1 MLLYENKGADFTWMQ
16 SIFPGIEIMHVSA
29 HEQEIHLQYYSDVPH
44 NTFEIFHCREGRLEL
59 QIGND
64 YCYIS
69 PGDLLL
75 VRAEE
80 MASCFYFPLKHYHG
94 LTVRVNLAKA
104 PRCFSCILQDVNVQ
118 PHLIAGRFCRDK
130 GYYIA
135 RSNASIEHIFSEMY
149 NIPEV
154 IRPGYLKIKVLEL
167 MLFLSAY
174 DIRMEEARLSSLSP
188 AQVHLAKAVAEY
200 LSEHMEERFTLEQ
213 AAQMFNAS
221 VTSMKNAFKAVY
233 GVPFYAFIKA
243 GKMESAA
250 CMLEHTDKTI
260 AQIAGEHGY
269 DNSGKF
275 ASAFRAVKGMSPGE
289 YRQQMQKYDKGGDL
303 WKIW

>member
-1 MLLYENKGADFTWMQ
+1 MLLYENKNTDSAWMQ
-16 SIFPGIEIMHVSA
+16 PIFPGIEIMYVSA
-29 HEQEIHLQYYSDVPH
+29 HEQEIHLRCNSGVQR
-44 NTFEIFHCREGRLEL
+44 NIFEIFHCREGRLEL
-59 QIGND
+59 QLGSD

-75 VRAEE
+75 VCAEE
-80 MASCFYFPLKHYHG
+80 LAPSFYFPLKHYHG
-94 LTVRVNLAKA
+94 LMVRVDLTQA
-104 PRCFSCILQDVNVQ
+104 PQCFSCILQDVNVQ
-118 PHLIAGRFCRDK
+118 PHLVAGRFCRDK

-135 RSNASIEHIFSEMY
+135 RSNASFEHIFSEMY
-149 NIPEV
+149 HIPDR
-154 IRPGYLKIKVLEL
+154 IRRGYLKIKVLEL

-174 DIRMEEARLSSLSP
+174 EVQGEKTGLATLSP
-188 AQVHLAKAVAEY
+188 AQVHLAKAVAKY
-200 LSEHMEERFTLEQ
+200 LSEHMEERFTLDQ
-213 AAQMFNAS
+213 AAHMFNAS
-221 VTSMKNAFKAVY
+221 ITSIKNAFKAVY

-250 CMLEHTDKTI
+250 CMLEHTDKSI

-289 YRQQMQKYDKGGDL
+289 YRQQVQKYENGGKV